1 VEGFYYQASQLD
13 SGADLAV
20 SEGAHHSFLLL
31 AVRAWILLHSGVA
44 IVPGSYCIVFT
55 VLDYCSTSYIHH
67 ISKLVFPGGVLS
79 RVM

>member
-1 VEGFYYQASQLD
+1 VEGFYYQASQLG
-13 SGADLAV
+13 SGANLAV
-20 SEGAHHSFLLL
+20 SEGAHHSFLFL
-31 AVRAWILLHSGVA
+31 AVRAWTLLHYGVA

-67 ISKLVFPGGVLS
+67 ISKLFFPGGVLS